1 VELRD
6 GLCAERGITQI
17 ASLLALLVIPEGER
31 QTSLDR
37 LPRGPSRVSG
47 PALVQAL
54 HRVDAVRLFEVEH
67 HDLSFSSE
75 RTREGPGALC
85 HHRSG
90 LQPTPA
96 HRLATLL
103 AFAHTYLA
111 VVHDD
116 ALDLFDALMRTASS
130 QATREGQQE
139 RLRTIHDLDA
149 AAHILCEACQ
159 VVLDETQDSATLLQR
174 IYARVSGDHLQAAVT
189 LRSH

>member
-1 VELRD
+1 MLKPIMAVEGKCAKAPAALEPPAGACAGAVELRD

-96 HRLATLL
+96 R
-103 AFAHTYLA
+103 
-111 VVHDD
+111 
-116 ALDLFDALMRTASS
+116 ASS
-130 QATREGQQE
+130 
-139 RLRTIHDLDA
+139 
-149 AAHILCEACQ
+149 
-159 VVLDETQDSATLLQR
+159 SAGDP
-174 IYARVSGDHLQAAVT
+174 ARFCPYVSGGCP
-189 LRSH
+189 